1 MLTLILRFI
10 KTANAVKK
18 TGVYMLDRLII
29 EFDKGLK
36 TLAANALS
44 VRPHPD
50 QNIQQTTELSEDEK
64 RHSASLMR
72 INHCGEVCAQAL
84 YNGQALTANNPQT
97 VRALAQAS
105 KEETEHLA
113 WCEKRIHELGGRT
126 SLFNPIWYAGSFT
139 LGAIAGALGD
149 KWNLGFLAETERQVG
164 AHLNRHLDELPAAD
178 DKSRAILAQMKT
190 DEAEHAATAIDLGGA
205 ELPNLVKAAMQGM
218 SKVMTS
224 TTYHV

>member
-1 MLTLILRFI
+1 
-10 KTANAVKK
+10 
-18 TGVYMLDRLII
+18 MLDRLII

-36 TLAANALS
+36 TLAANAHS
-44 VRPHPD
+44 IRPHPD
-50 QNIQQTTELSEDEK
+50 QNIQQTTELSADEK
-64 RHSASLMR
+64 RHAAALMR

-84 YNGQALTANNPQT
+84 YNGQALTAKNPQT

-164 AHLNRHLDELPAAD
+164 AHLNRHLDQLPAAD
-178 DKSRAILAQMKT
+178 DKSRAILEQMKT
-190 DEAEHAATAIDLGGA
+190 DEAEHAATAIHLGGA
-205 ELPNLVKAAMQGM
+205 ELPSPVKAAMQGM

-224 TTYHV
+224 TTYHL

>member
-1 MLTLILRFI
+1 
-10 KTANAVKK
+10 
-18 TGVYMLDRLII
+18 MLDRLII

-36 TLAANALS
+36 TLAANAHSL
-44 VRPHPD
+44 RPHPD
-50 QNIQQTTELSEDEK
+50 QNIQQTTELSADEK
-64 RHSASLMR
+64 RHAAALMR

-84 YNGQALTANNPQT
+84 YNGQALTAKNPQT
-97 VRALAQAS
+97 VLALEQAS

-178 DKSRAILAQMKT
+178 DKSRAILEQMKT
-190 DEAEHAATAIDLGGA
+190 DEAEHAATAIRLGGA
-205 ELPNLVKAAMQGM
+205 ELPNPVKAAMQRM

-224 TTYHV
+224 TTYHL

>member
-1 MLTLILRFI
+1 
-10 KTANAVKK
+10 
-18 TGVYMLDRLII
+18 MLDRLII

-36 TLAANALS
+36 TLAANAHS

-50 QNIQQTTELSEDEK
+50 QNIQQTTELSADEK
-64 RHSASLMR
+64 RHSAALMR

-84 YNGQALTANNPQT
+84 YNGQALTAKNPQT
-97 VRALAQAS
+97 VRALEQAS

-126 SLFNPIWYAGSFT
+126 SILNPIWYAGSFT

-164 AHLNRHLDELPAAD
+164 AHLNRHLDELPVAD
-178 DKSRAILAQMKT
+178 DKSRAILEQMKT
-190 DEAEHAATAIDLGGA
+190 DEAEHAATAIHLGGA
-205 ELPNLVKAAMQGM
+205 ELPSPVKAAMQGM
-218 SKVMTS
+218 SSVMTS
-224 TTYHV
+224 TTYHL